1 MSGHP
6 SDIPLMGSYVE
17 SQAIQFEVINASI
30 NHNESLTF
38 FTISFFQSLFTILC
52 MEWNE
57 LLSPENE
64 VSSLDDTIIG
74 SEKPHFEEI
83 MEEFSE

>member
-1 MSGHP
+1 
-6 SDIPLMGSYVE
+6 
-17 SQAIQFEVINASI
+17 
-30 NHNESLTF
+30 
-38 FTISFFQSLFTILC
+38 

-83 MEEFSE
+83 MEEFRR